1 MRIIDSGVIS
11 RSVPGTDR
19 ANLTFPAVLC
29 KSDGM
34 LIATWHSGTTKDCA
48 DELVEVSR
56 SSDLGRTWSEPERPF
71 ESPVLRGVRGTV
83 KIVYLT
89 ELAPGRVIAAS
100 MWIDRETY
108 PDAPGLFNPETEGC
122 VPMSILLADSED
134 GGDTWTAWREVPM
147 PEEIGPASL
156 TNPIMQ
162 LPDGTLA
169 MTIETNKHY
178 LDTSKW
184 YQRVVAFHSTD
195 QGRTWDDPMNI
206 GFDPTGLIFNW
217 DLRSAV
223 APDGRIGA
231 FAWTYNTE
239 TESYL
244 NIHRRISSDGGRTWS
259 DPEDIGVTDQAAH
272 PAVLPDGRVVLPWVD
287 RFQSQS
293 IKARVAPSIDGA
305 FDPET
310 EVTLYAHAAP
320 KEDPKGALGFSVW
333 SFGLPY
339 AETLSDGTVMVV
351 YYAGTEAAMDVHWA
365 RLAP

>member
-1 MRIIDSGVIS
+1 MRIIDSGVLS
-11 RSVPGTDR
+11 HSLPGTDR
-19 ANLTFPAVLC
+19 ANLTFPAVLS
-29 KSDGM
+29 KSDGT
-34 LIATWHSGTTKDCA
+34 LIAIWHSGTTKDCA
-48 DELVEVSR
+48 DEVIEVSR
-56 SSDLGRTWSEPERPF
+56 SSDLGRSWIAPERPF
-71 ESPVLRGVRGTV
+71 DSPVLRGVRGTV
-83 KIVYLT
+83 KIAYLT
-89 ELAPGRVIAAS
+89 ELAPGRIITAS

-108 PDAPGLFNPETEGC
+108 PDAPGLFNPVTEGC

-156 TNPIMQ
+156 TNPVMQ
-162 LPDGTLA
+162 LPDGTLV

-184 YQRVVAFHSTD
+184 YQRVVAFHSMD
-195 QGRTWDDPMNI
+195 EGKSWGKPVNI

-259 DPEDIGVTDQAAH
+259 VTPMSSGSDQAAH

-287 RFQSQS
+287 RFNDQS
-293 IKARVAPSIDGA
+293 IKARVAPSMDGV
-305 FDPET
+305 FSPES
-310 EVTLYAHAAP
+310 EVTLYTHEAP

-339 AETLSDGTVMVV
+339 AEALPDGTVMVV
-351 YYAGTEAAMDVHWA
+351 YYAGTEAAMDIHWT